1 MHVTFVLRSN
11 GPERLVCE
19 AELVFD
25 TGPLAGTKLVGFSVW
40 RSPDGE
46 AYVTFPSRTV
56 GAGCERT
63 YFELLR
69 SSEGGAGSTRRVK
82 EYILE
87 EFARSGSSEAAPS

>member
-1 MHVTFVLRSN
+1 MHVTFVQRFN

-19 AELVFD
+19 ADLVFD

-56 GAGCERT
+56 GVGCERR
-63 YFELLR
+63 YFEYLQ
-69 SSEGGAGSTRRVK
+69 SSEGGAAPIRRVT
-82 EYILE
+82 EYILD
-87 EFARSGSSEAAPS
+87 EFARSGLPEAAPS